1 MRALPGWVPDTVR
14 TYLAHTEGGVPLRA
28 LARDTGLH
36 PSTMLRQVQ
45 RIEML
50 REDPLVDAAIT
61 RIGQIWQAMTGRGS
75 AMSAGQ
81 DRSAMICTQY
91 DEEQISQDTFLALK
105 ALNEPDCLM
114 VIADGV
120 DEAVVVHN
128 AGGDRPVRRAVV
140 HRSTAESL
148 ALREYVTGRQT
159 GRLTR
164 YIITPAGRVELNR
177 LMAALETSR
186 LSENGGRPGE
196 LREGRHHGQAIKR
209 DTARV
214 STRQKRSA
222 GSEAPLYVLARRRR
236 PNGEPWLTPD
246 LIAAAFR
253 FHESYEI
260 ARLSGE
266 ITRDWDS
273 LMMGRVNV
281 RAVAGSGGRAVRR
294 VEAAEALAGAIRALG
309 PDLSETVILSVC
321 HEVGMEEIEAKL
333 GYPARSGKLV
343 LRIALRKLSRYYDE
357 VGSGNFDMIY

>member
-28 LARDTGLH
+28 LARDTGHH

-164 YIITPAGRVELNR
+164 YTITPAGRVELNR
-177 LMAALETSR
+177 LMAAQETSR
-186 LSENGGRPGE
+186 LSENGDRPGE
-196 LREGRHHGQAIKR
+196 LREGRHHGQAINATPR
-209 DTARV
+209 G
-214 STRQKRSA
+214 SA
-222 GSEAPLYVLARRRR
+222 GGKNAAPVATRRSMC
-236 PNGEPWLTPD
+236 W
-246 LIAAAFR
+246 
-253 FHESYEI
+253 H
-260 ARLSGE
+260 
-266 ITRDWDS
+266 
-273 LMMGRVNV
+273 
-281 RAVAGSGGRAVRR
+281 GG
-294 VEAAEALAGAIRALG
+294 GAQ
-309 PDLSETVILSVC
+309 TVS
-321 HEVGMEEIEAKL
+321 HG
-333 GYPARSGKLV
+333 
-343 LRIALRKLSRYYDE
+343 
-357 VGSGNFDMIY
+357 